1 MSRQLPQLY
10 NVETLREHAKA
21 MEKQAK
27 SLNEDYVNQQ
37 QYKMNKVWALN
48 GWNLYKVENWV

>member
-1 MSRQLPQLY
+1 LSWLQLY

-37 QYKMNKVWALN
+37 QYKMNKV
-48 GWNLYKVENWV
+48 